1 MNLQQFTIKAQDTL
15 AKAQQLALANG
26 NQGIEPLH
34 VLQAM
39 LKEDLESIQYIAGK
53 VGANLSRVEQAV
65 EQSVKA
71 LPKVSGGGDPY
82 ITSATNQALVSA
94 EKTMHEMK
102 DEFITNE
109 HLLVGLLDGKDA
121 AATLLKDAGF
131 KKADII
137 KAIQALRG
145 GQKVQSQTAENQF
158 NALKKYALNLNQ
170 LCWT

>member
-94 EKTMHEMK
+94 EKTMQEMK

-121 AATLLKDAGF
+121 AATPPTNV
-131 KKADII
+131 
-137 KAIQALRG
+137 R
-145 GQKVQSQTAENQF
+145 
-158 NALKKYALNLNQ
+158 
-170 LCWT
+170 W